1 MGEVKNK
8 PSTDTI
14 KIIPENE
21 YIPENE
27 DKVAYYMSIIP
38 KTERNTKKFHR
49 TSQLITKDPQ
59 ERLLWEKEEIRRIR
73 EGHFGVSGKYYFFY
87 NYVKMSDLEHGLIRP
102 EFRISQKLWF
112 DELTKCEDGNGWG
125 MMCVKRRRA
134 GFSWME
140 AADVL
145 HDAITKPMRHFG
157 MTSKT
162 ETDAIEL
169 FKKVSFIYD
178 NLPAFLRPT
187 IASKTS
193 KSILFG
199 IKTKDEKGN
208 PIISGHRSEIV
219 LRAPTDTSW
228 EGYALKKLIID
239 EAPKINSGNLKQIF
253 SYAEATMLQGTKR
266 LGIPVIF
273 GTAGDVGKEGKEFM
287 EMWYTADVY
296 KLKQFFY
303 GGWMGLNELVDE
315 FGNDDVTE
323 AVRWI
328 VYERKRKEAL
338 SSKEYIDFI
347 QQFPLTVQE
356 AFTANTDTGLGNK
369 IKLEKQRNSLLE
381 NPPQKKKGYFM
392 LDKSG
397 KPQFIPSPRGSCIIF
412 EEPEPQ
418 YKDLYVAGCDPTDHE
433 TTAKDVSSLSMFIFK
448 KQKGTA
454 HPKIVFEYTDRP
466 NAPRDYYEQALCAL
480 IYYGNAK
487 VMVERNKMGMI
498 TYFDERGAKYLIATS
513 PQGLNRLVSGN
524 TYNLGFYTTKGVK
537 QYMEE
542 LIADYIEEHCDLI
555 PSVEL
560 IEECQNY
567 GLKNTDRVS
576 AVGAALLY
584 LKDDKTIGRAK
595 SLVDKTI
602 PNFSYKFINGRL
614 TYVKA

>member
-1 MGEVKNK
+1 MAIK
-8 PSTDTI
+8 STQEKTEI
-14 KIIPENE
+14 RVIPELRYDPVLE
-21 YIPENE
+21 E
-27 DKVAYYMSIIP
+27 KVKYYLSIIP
-38 KTERNTKKFHR
+38 KYELNKRKFTR
-49 TSQLITKDPQ
+49 TPTITTKDPQ

-73 EGHFGVSGKYYFFY
+73 EGHFGLSPKAYFFF
-87 NYVKMSDLEHGLIRP
+87 NYVMMSDLESGLIRP
-102 EFRISQKLWF
+102 QFRTSQNNWF
-112 DELTKCEDGNGWG
+112 NELTACDTRKDGWG
-125 MMCVKRRRA
+125 LICVKRRRG

-145 HDAITKPMRHFG
+145 HDAITKPHRQFG

-178 NLPAFLRPT
+178 NLPQFLRPT
-187 IASKTS
+187 MASKTA

-199 IKTKDEKGN
+199 IKDKDERGN
-208 PIISGHRSEIV
+208 QIITGHRSEIA

-239 EAPKINSGNLKQIF
+239 EGGKVGNLRQIF

-273 GTAGDVGKEGKEFM
+273 GTSGDVGKEGKELM
-287 EMWYTADVY
+287 EMWHNSDTY
-296 KLKQFFY
+296 KLNKFFY
-303 GGWMGLNELVDE
+303 GGWMGLDELVDE
-315 FGNDDVTE
+315 YGNDNVEE
-323 AVRWI
+323 AIRWI
-328 VYERKRKEAL
+328 VYTRKEREAL
-338 SSKEYIDFI
+338 SNKEYIDFV

-369 IKLEKQRNSLLE
+369 IKLEKQRNSLME

-392 LDKSG
+392 LDKNG
-397 KPQFIPSPRGSCIIF
+397 KPQFIPSPRGHCIIF

-418 YKDLYVAGCDPTDHE
+418 YKDLYIAGCDPTDHE

-480 IYYGNAK
+480 IYYGNTK
-487 VMVERNKMGMI
+487 VMIERNKMGMI

-524 TYNLGFYTTKGVK
+524 TYSLGFYTTKGVK

-555 PSVEL
+555 PSIEL

-576 AVGAALLY
+576 ATGAALLY
-584 LKDDKTIGRAK
+584 LKDDKTIGRTK
-595 SLVDKTI
+595 SLIDKSI
-602 PNFSYKFINGRL
+602 PNFGYKFINGIL
-614 TYVKA
+614 TYVKG

>member
-1 MGEVKNK
+1 MAQTNDDVR
-8 PSTDTI
+8 I
-14 KIIPENE
+14 VPENE
-21 YIPENE
+21 YIPELE
-27 DKVAYYMSIIP
+27 EKVAYYLSIIP
-38 KTERNTKKFHR
+38 KAEKNTKKFHR
-49 TSQLITKDPQ
+49 TPQLVTKDPQ

-73 EGHFGVSGKYYFFY
+73 EGHFGVSGKMYFWM
-87 NYVKMSDLEHGLIRP
+87 NYVKMSDLRSGLIRP
-102 EFRISQKLWF
+102 EFRTSQNNWF
-112 DELTKCEDGNGWG
+112 NELTKCEDGSGRG
-125 MMCVKRRRA
+125 MICVKRRRG

-162 ETDAIEL
+162 EQDAIEL

-178 NLPAFLRPT
+178 NLPAFLQPK
-187 IASKTS
+187 IASKS
-193 KSILFG
+193 AKSILFG
-199 IKTKDEKGN
+199 IKTTNEKGS
-208 PIISGHRSEIV
+208 PVIKGLRSEVV

-239 EAPKINSGNLKQIF
+239 EGGKVTNLRQIF
-253 SYAEATMLQGTKR
+253 SYAEATMLQGTRR

-273 GTAGDVGKEGKEFM
+273 GTSGDVGKEGKELM
-287 EMWYTADVY
+287 EMWYNASTY
-296 KLKQFFY
+296 KLEQFFY
-303 GGWMGLNELVDE
+303 GGWMGIDELVDE
-315 FGNDDVTE
+315 FGNDNVEE

-328 VYERKRKEAL
+328 VYTRKQKEAL

-381 NPPQKKKGYFM
+381 NPPQKKRGYFM
-392 LDKSG
+392 LDKAG
-397 KPQFIPSPRGSCIIF
+397 KPQFIPSPRGQCIIF

-433 TTAKDVSSLSMFIFK
+433 TTAKDVSSLSMFIMK
-448 KQKGTA
+448 KQQGSA

-487 VMVERNKMGMI
+487 VMIERNKIGMI

-524 TYNLGFYTTKGVK
+524 TYSLGFYTTKGVK

-542 LIADYIEEHCDLI
+542 LIADYIEEHCDLL

-576 AVGAALLY
+576 AFGAVLLY

-595 SLVDKTI
+595 ALIDKST
-602 PNFSYKFINGRL
+602 PNFGYKIINGRV
-614 TYVKA
+614 TYVHG